1 MMAENRFKK
10 YVAPTGSGVVINDPS
25 ADREAAEAAERLRIA
40 QAQLGISQQNANT
53 SAANAAVTAAN
64 ANKPPQG
71 FEYGPNGLQFI
82 PGGPADPA
90 VIAAAEVSKA
100 NAKASAKVVG
110 ADPDRPAQILTALEN
125 IRQLRDLAKQSLA
138 VGRTSEWASG
148 LPLVGPLLGQNR
160 ADVEGSLKM
169 VQGDLIQQQIARLS
183 QINGG
188 NGVASIAN
196 SETEAARMAASIA
209 NLDPNQNPEQFQ
221 IGLDRAEAYYRRQLD
236 QMKADSGV
244 AAPAMTAAGAGATEQ
259 SLPIPAEMQ
268 AEHMAYLRANWG
280 KLDPQAYAQ
289 FRTDLDGKY
298 GFGSNTEEYAASADP
313 LNQRAAQG
321 GTPDSA
327 FIPPVTVP
335 LTEEEQGA
343 NDLASSTAGRG
354 IAAFANGVGA
364 GAVTALAPEQM
375 ALMREESSGEM
386 FAGDLAGSFFGAGA
400 LGKGLGFGAKFLGP
414 KASGVLSNPMTAEAV
429 YGGLYGGN
437 EGGPV
442 GVVTGVGGAWLGNK
456 VGNRIGQQFGRR
468 AAGPDPLSAGERAIQ
483 TSVTDVDPVIAALTQ
498 ADQLGV
504 PMTLADASPELG
516 SLAGSATR
524 FSPTTAG
531 QARTVMAQ
539 RNQGQVDRLASAVE
553 RDLGPVTNI
562 PQRSADLS
570 AQAKAAA
577 GPLYDAAYAAP
588 GIEDLDLSDLM
599 GRPSMKK
606 ALANARRIALE
617 EGRNPD
623 ELGFVLNDAGEV
635 TVPMAGRYVEAR
647 GPQPAGGIASIHQMG
662 ANAPADLATFV
673 RQNGGLRDS
682 GGELKFIGAD
692 NKARRGVAMAGQ
704 DSKYGRL
711 VDNERGR
718 TFDDMAEAAWEAG
731 YFGPPETTPRPTTT
745 DFLAALEDTYTGS
758 RRQFSIYDDD
768 LVAQYDAAE
777 ENLGMWRNAEG
788 EMIDTSQP
796 VGMDEVPFAPMDA
809 FGSVQ
814 GVAPT
819 WQTLDYVK
827 RGLDDVVESY
837 RDKTT
842 GKLVLDTEGKAVN
855 DTLRT
860 FISRVDDANP
870 AYAEAR
876 KVYAG
881 PMQER
886 DFLQR
891 GQKAIGARPDQLGV
905 DMAGLTPEQTAQMRL
920 GYQSELMTRA
930 GDVRNNGNP
939 FAQLNTPNTE
949 GRLNTLYNGAEEAD
963 IARLLSQ
970 RDLELQLAGSA
981 NRLVG
986 NSATAER
993 SVADEFFKQAPTGI
1007 GGDVAQGVVE
1017 SALMGGPWLT
1027 AGKRIGDRLWKD
1039 KREAAALAANRSLAD
1054 ELGPILL
1061 NDVPTDA
1068 AAALTDIGGR
1078 AAAYDPVL
1086 EALLEK
1092 YGARIGHAGALTGA
1106 ITGGGIPR

>member
-1 MMAENRFKK
+1 MAENRFKK

-209 NLDPNQNPEQFQ
+209 NLDPNQNPKQFQ

-289 FRTDLDGKY
+289 FRTELDGKY

-414 KASGVLSNPMTAEAV
+414 KASGVLTNPMTAEAV

-483 TSVTDVDPVIAALTQ
+483 TSVPDVDPVIAALTQ

-562 PQRSADLS
+562 PQRSDDLLR
-570 AQAKAAA
+570 QARTNA
-577 GPLYDAAYAAP
+577 GPLYAEAFEGGSIAP
-588 GIEDLDLSDLM
+588 LETQFSGAFAES
-599 GRPSMKK
+599 GGEVARARK
-606 ALANARRIALE
+606 ALTAAENALTQSRARVSRSGNDVYANAQAL
-617 EGRNPD
+617 PD
-623 ELGFVLNDAGEV
+623 DRAALKAVEDAQAAV
-635 TVPMAGRYVEAR
+635 AQAEAQHAANLDR
-647 GPQPAGGIASIHQMG
+647 LRAAQSDGS
-662 ANAPADLATFV
+662 ANAPGAVWTPRVQQFLDDPIA
-673 RQNGGLRDS
+673 QSGLRK
-682 GGELKFIGAD
+682 GLE
-692 NKARRGVAMAGQ
+692 VQ
-704 DSKYGRL
+704 RL
-711 VDNERGR
+711 
-718 TFDDMAEAAWEAG
+718 EA
-731 YFGPPETTPRPTTT
+731 
-745 DFLAALEDTYTGS
+745 L
-758 RRQFSIYDDD
+758 
-768 LVAQYDAAE
+768 
-777 ENLGMWRNAEG
+777 AEG
-788 EMIDTSQP
+788 RAFDPTELAITGTDDTGAPIVAS
-796 VGMDEVPFAPMDA
+796 VPNMR
-809 FGSVQ
+809 
-814 GVAPT
+814 
-819 WQTLDYVK
+819 TLDAMK
-827 RGLDDVVESY
+827 RGLDELIEEYPKDMAG
-837 RDKTT
+837 RPQ
-842 GKLVLDTEGKAVN
+842 LDQRGRAIDQVRRSFVSHV
-855 DTLRT
+855 DTL
-860 FISRVDDANP
+860 NP
-870 AYAEAR
+870 KYAPAR
-876 KVYAG
+876 AAYAG
-881 PMQER
+881 PAQER

-949 GRLNTLYNGAEEAD
+949 GRLNTLYNGAEDAD

-993 SVADEFFKQAPTGI
+993 SIADEFFKQAPTGI

-1061 NDVPTDA
+1061 NDAPTDA
-1068 AAALTDIGGR
+1068 AAALTDIGAR

-1086 EALLEK
+1086 DALLQQYGLK
-1092 YGARIGHAGALTGA
+1092 GARVGAGFGAVTGTLPA
-1106 ITGGGIPR
+1106 R